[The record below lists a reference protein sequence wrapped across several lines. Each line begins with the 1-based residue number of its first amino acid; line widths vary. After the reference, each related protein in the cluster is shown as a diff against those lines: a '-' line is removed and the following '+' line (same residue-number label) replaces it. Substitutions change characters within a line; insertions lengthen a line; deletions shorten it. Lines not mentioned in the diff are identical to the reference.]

1 MTEKEKNL
9 TETFLEA
16 MEKEGFCASLKIE
29 EGPDY
34 SLAERNFRTTIEIAL
49 SKLTKSAESHR
60 SLRKTAVSFASDLVD
75 ILGKQES
82 TK

>member
-9 TETFLEA
+9 TETFLET
-16 MEKEGFCASLKIE
+16 MEKEGFSASLKIE

-34 SLAERNFRTTIEIAL
+34 SLAERNFRTKIEITL
-49 SKLTKSAESHR
+49 SKLTKSTESHR

-82 TK
+82 AE